1 MDTPTTTAAPQAA
14 KPYMPFQQ
22 QAGEI
27 SVGEWMITLLLTY
40 LPLVNIIMLFVWAF
54 GSNTNPSKANWAKA
68 SLIWMLIGIV
78 LVVLFMV
85 VIGTALFHSMQSIE

>member
-1 MDTPTTTAAPQAA
+1 MDTPTTFAPPQQA

-22 QAGEI
+22 QAQEVTLGD
-27 SVGEWMITLLLTY
+27 WMITMLLTAI
-40 LPLVNIIMLFVWAF
+40 PIVNIIMLFVWAF

-78 LVVLFMV
+78 LVVAFMV
-85 VIGTALFHSMQSIE
+85 IVGTAIFSGMQSYE

>member
-1 MDTPTTTAAPQAA
+1 MDTPTTTVAPHQT

-22 QAGEI
+22 QVQEVTLGD
-27 SVGEWMITLLLTY
+27 WMVTILLSAI
-40 LPLVNIIMLFVWAF
+40 PIVNIIMLFVWAF
-54 GSNTNPSKANWAKA
+54 GSDTNPSKANWAKA

-85 VIGTALFHSMQSIE
+85 VIGTAIFSGMQSIE